1 MRRLAQI
8 GAAAALVTFLGGLGQ
23 AAQASTPGCV
33 SNGFCGT
40 QQHHGDGLVV
50 DVFHASATVGNKLI
64 SFPNGDDRATD
75 FINYHPASGPAANI
89 SGAKAFAYAPN
100 GNPSGLCLS
109 DPGPG
114 FGTAD
119 LIVLRPC
126 NNSKFQVWVPTAS
139 ESVDG
144 YFSWGNLAS
153 HQFLTS
159 NGLRAQLTDV
169 KDGTVGDPSNN
180 VPDGRDSQLWKFV
193 QLPAAA

>member
-8 GAAAALVTFLGGLGQ
+8 GAIAALVTALGGLGL
-23 AAQASTPGCV
+23 AAQASTPGCIA
-33 SNGFCGT
+33 NGFCGT

-50 DVFHASATVGNKLI
+50 DVFHGAATVNNKLI
-64 SFPNGDDRATD
+64 SYPNGNDRATD
-75 FINYHPASGPAANI
+75 FINYHPSSGPGVNI
-89 SGAKAFAYAPN
+89 SAAKAFHYAPN

-114 FGTAD
+114 FGTID

-139 ESVDG
+139 AVSG
-144 YFSWGNLAS
+144 YYSWKNLATN
-153 HQFLTS
+153 QFLTS

-180 VPDGRDSQLWKFV
+180 VPDGRESQLWQFV